1 MTNTSTPAHVSAVK
15 DRTWF
20 ITGASTGFGRVL
32 AEEVLKAGGK
42 VVATARNLDKV
53 ADFETRYPK
62 RAKALALD
70 VTNPGEVDS
79 AATQALAQ
87 FGRVDVL
94 VNNAGYGLAGA
105 VEEVSE
111 AEYMPMFETNVFGL
125 LRVTRAFL
133 PHLRKQRSG
142 HILNLSSI
150 GGVVASPGMGYYNA
164 TKFAVEGISEALA
177 AEVAPLGIR
186 VTIIE
191 PGPFRTDFLG
201 RSGVVAKTRI
211 ADYDA
216 TAGNMRKY
224 FAENDGKQKGDPLRA
239 VHAMMH
245 VVESPNPPLRLPLGA
260 SALQRLRSKLANW
273 EKEIAAWEQVT
284 LGADFPDGE

>member
-1 MTNTSTPAHVSAVK
+1 
-15 DRTWF
+15 
-20 ITGASTGFGRVL
+20 
-32 AEEVLKAGGK
+32 
-42 VVATARNLDKV
+42 
-53 ADFETRYPK
+53 
-62 RAKALALD
+62 
-70 VTNPGEVDS
+70 
-79 AATQALAQ
+79 
-87 FGRVDVL
+87 
-94 VNNAGYGLAGA
+94 
-105 VEEVSE
+105 
-111 AEYMPMFETNVFGL
+111 MPMFETNVFGL

-164 TKFAVEGISEALA
+164 TKFAVEGLSEALA
-177 AEVAPLGIR
+177 AELAPLGIH
-186 VTIIE
+186 VTVIE

-211 ADYDA
+211 PDYDA

-239 VHAMMH
+239 VHAMMQ
-245 VVESPNPPLRLPLGA
+245 VVDSPNPPLRLLLGA
-260 SALQRLRSKLANW
+260 SALQRLRSKLTNW

-284 LGADFPDGE
+284 TGADFPDGE